1 MKHDDP
7 RSPTAS
13 SGLCPGCGAPRVHVQ
28 AEVAAELELARDPR
42 MDLLT
47 VVAAHLRDDGFDD
60 AARAWCTAC
69 GWTGIVAELRH
80 VPA

>member
-1 MKHDDP
+1 MKRDDP
-7 RSPTAS
+7 SSRTVSP
-13 SGLCPGCGAPRVHVQ
+13 GLCPGCGAPRVHVQ
-28 AEVAAELELARDPR
+28 TEVAAELELARDPR

-60 AARAWCTAC
+60 AAPAWCTSC
-69 GWTGIVAELRH
+69 GWRGVVADLLC

>member
-1 MKHDDP
+1 MKHDL
-7 RSPTAS
+7 RSPTAT

-47 VVAAHLRDDGFDD
+47 VVAAHLRDDGFDE
-60 AARAWCTAC
+60 AAPAWCTAC
-69 GWTGIVAELRH
+69 GWRGIVAELLS
-80 VPA
+80 VPV

>member
-1 MKHDDP
+1 MKHEP
-7 RSPTAS
+7 SSRTARSA
-13 SGLCPGCGAPRVHVQ
+13 LCPGCGAPRVHVQ

-60 AARAWCTAC
+60 AAAAWCTSC
-69 GWTGIVAELRH
+69 GWRGVVAELLQ

>member
-1 MKHDDP
+1 MKHDP
-7 RSPTAS
+7 SPTSADA
-13 SGLCPGCGAPRVHVQ
+13 GLCPQCGAPRVHVQ

-47 VVAAHLRDDGFDD
+47 VVAAHVRDDGFDD
-60 AARAWCTAC
+60 AAAAWCTAC
-69 GWTGIVAELRH
+69 GWHGVVAELRR

>member
-1 MKHDDP
+1 MKHDP
-7 RSPTAS
+7 SSPVAS

-60 AARAWCTAC
+60 AAPAWCNAC
-69 GWTGIVAELRH
+69 GWRGVVAELLR
-80 VPA
+80 VLA